1 MTKFAK
7 NIIRRAKKNLKKNTK
22 TGDLLKSI
30 EYKINGNNRFIIT
43 QLDYGTYL
51 EDKTHYMENA
61 VDDSIKSHIG
71 DLVAEEI
78 KRINEIYKPLSDLN
92 KKEEE

>member
-1 MTKFAK
+1 
-7 NIIRRAKKNLKKNTK
+7 
-22 TGDLLKSI
+22 
-30 EYKINGNNRFIIT
+30 
-43 QLDYGTYL
+43 
-51 EDKTHYMENA
+51 MENA